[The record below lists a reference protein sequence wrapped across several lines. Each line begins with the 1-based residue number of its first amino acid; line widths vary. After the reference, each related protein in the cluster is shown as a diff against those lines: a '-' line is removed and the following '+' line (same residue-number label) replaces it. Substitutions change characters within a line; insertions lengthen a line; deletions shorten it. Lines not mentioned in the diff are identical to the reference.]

1 MTLITLIAFIL
12 LILARITYALT
23 PPVVDNKVGPTVPA
37 CSPSFSLTDEL
48 TTPADVV
55 PDTVK
60 DSSRRNFLSATVM
73 STTGICLIGQSD
85 KAEAASTT
93 SSPSATSSV
102 DWKSILSKSS
112 KRALG
117 GGKAGAAA
125 AVVQV
130 CSLMWLRTSMNY
142 QYRYGGTL
150 KTSLETLWSQG
161 GIPRLY
167 QGLPFA
173 LIQGPLTRFGDTA
186 ANVGVLAVLESL
198 EATRD
203 LPLPV
208 KTACGSVAA
217 GAWRIILMP
226 VDASK
231 TAMQVEGADG
241 LKRLQTSIIEEGPSV
256 LYRGAVAQAAA
267 TAAGHFPWSVQSCR

>member
-1 MTLITLIAFIL
+1 
-12 LILARITYALT
+12 
-23 PPVVDNKVGPTVPA
+23 
-37 CSPSFSLTDEL
+37 
-48 TTPADVV
+48 
-55 PDTVK
+55 
-60 DSSRRNFLSATVM
+60 M

-208 KTACGSVAA
+208 KTACGSLAA